1 MNRNQGVQVDVEVNK
16 EIPFKQLGN
25 YMGVEVQSFYN
36 SKNKRN
42 KMTQTLRQMLD
53 DVDKYYDTVSNP
65 TPPQTPPKPQIN
77 TLRNTVGIEIPIYPD
92 YGLPDAEPV
101 ADEEEENVPDL
112 ISPWHDAFFAPSNA
126 TFGWL
131 NTSPQISVHS
141 SPPISIHSSP
151 PISIQSSPSISSH
164 PSPPISIHP
173 SPPISIHSSP
183 HISVPSSPSDVEIPS
198 SPSSMASSRRSI
210 RSR

>member
-1 MNRNQGVQVDVEVNK
+1 
-16 EIPFKQLGN
+16 
-25 YMGVEVQSFYN
+25 
-36 SKNKRN
+36 
-42 KMTQTLRQMLD
+42 MTQTLRQMLD
-53 DVDKYYDTVSNP
+53 ECDKYYDTVSNP
-65 TPPQTPPKPQIN
+65 SPPQTPAKAHIN
-77 TLRNTVGIEIPIYPD
+77 TIGNTVGIGIPIYPD
-92 YGLPDAEPV
+92 YDLPDAEPV

-112 ISPWHDAFFAPSNA
+112 ISPLLDAFFAPLNA

-151 PISIQSSPSISSH
+151 PISIQSSPSISSR
-164 PSPPISIHP
+164 SSSTSSNHP